1 MGNTEMG
8 PRHFTDIRT
17 LARAHTYTCT
27 SAIDSEEISPFTI
40 DEYNV
45 QLVNILF
52 TQSNYGQTAL
62 VACRVL
68 RVNHAEYTRSPNA
81 RLYMYINVLF
91 ILRP

>member
-8 PRHFTDIRT
+8 PTLHRHPNT
-17 LARAHTYTCT
+17 HTRT
-27 SAIDSEEISPFTI
+27 SAIDSEEISPFRI
-40 DEYNV
+40 DEDNV

-68 RVNHAEYTRSPNA
+68 RVNHTEYTLAQCSK
-81 RLYMYINVLF
+81 YMYINVLF